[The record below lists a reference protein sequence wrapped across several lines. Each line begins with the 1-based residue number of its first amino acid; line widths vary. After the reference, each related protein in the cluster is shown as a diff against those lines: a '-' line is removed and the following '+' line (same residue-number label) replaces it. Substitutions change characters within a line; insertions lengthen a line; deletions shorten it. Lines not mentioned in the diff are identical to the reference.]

1 MPDHNGRVRRTLAS
15 LPWCRFRLGLVT
27 LTAASFV
34 ASRMLRRVEVEGSSM
49 APSLTAGDRLL
60 LRRRL
65 GGTLE
70 LGDIVGFRDP
80 RPGGSQLMVKRVA
93 HIDGDLVTVLGDNA
107 SLSTDSRTFGP
118 VDRRQIPWVMV
129 RRYARVAT
137 R

>member
-1 MPDHNGRVRRTLAS
+1 
-15 LPWCRFRLGLVT
+15 
-27 LTAASFV
+27 
-34 ASRMLRRVEVEGSSM
+34 
-49 APSLTAGDRLL
+49 
-60 LRRRL
+60 
-65 GGTLE
+65 
-70 LGDIVGFRDP
+70 
-80 RPGGSQLMVKRVA
+80 MVKRVA